1 MVADFMVEAR
11 KLLAGGVTERSLNEV
26 GSLLS
31 KASREPGFV
40 PDLEMKRMHGT
51 DSTAVVLQ
59 TDPDGLTL
67 VLGLFSPKQET
78 PVHDH
83 NSWGIACVVKGQDR
97 YRHWHHDDEG
107 RLKVLYEKV
116 LGPGNFVVWL
126 DPPHDIHSQQ
136 GVGGPALELVLFG
149 KNAMKTPRN
158 YYNPQTGEVRTA
170 LPQ

>member
-1 MVADFMVEAR
+1 MVADFMTEAHS
-11 KLLAGGVTERSLNEV
+11 LLAGGVTEESLNAV
-26 GSLLS
+26 GVLLAES
-31 KASREPGFV
+31 SRDPGFI
-40 PDLEMKRMHGT
+40 PEREMKQMHGT

-59 TDPDGLTL
+59 TDADGLTL

-97 YRHWHHDDEG
+97 YRHWHQDDDG
-107 RLKVLYEKV
+107 RLKVLFEKV
-116 LGPGNFVVWL
+116 LGPGSFVTWL

-136 GVGGPALELVLFG
+136 GIGGPAIELVLFG

-158 YYNPQTGEVRTA
+158 YYNPETGEVRTA

>member
-1 MVADFMVEAR
+1 MAEAR
-11 KLLAGGVTERSLNEV
+11 KLLAGGVSEHSLTEV
-26 GSLLS
+26 GSLLAKS
-31 KASREPGFV
+31 SSRPGFIPEV
-40 PDLEMKRMHGT
+40 QMKQMHGT

-107 RLKVLYEKV
+107 KLKVLYEKV
-116 LGPGNFVVWL
+116 LGPGQFVVWL

-136 GVGGPALELVLFG
+136 GIGDGAVELVLFG
-149 KNAMKTPRN
+149 KNTMTMARN
-158 YYNPQTGEVRTA
+158 YYNPETGDVRSA
-170 LPQ
+170 LPL